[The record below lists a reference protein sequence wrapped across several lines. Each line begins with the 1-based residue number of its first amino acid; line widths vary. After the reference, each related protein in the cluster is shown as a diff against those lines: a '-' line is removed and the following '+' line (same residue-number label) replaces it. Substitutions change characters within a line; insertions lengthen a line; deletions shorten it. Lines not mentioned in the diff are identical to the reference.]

1 MSGDL
6 DALRSELV
14 DVEAALEEGE
24 AEDAVLLGL
33 ARRREELERQLQ
45 PVREDPDPED
55 YRPAGQDLVVSPDA
69 PEHEVFVVLDAHD
82 EDLIL
87 QELQRR
93 ALKVL
98 LYDFPKDGT
107 RLVDLSYAGVL
118 ECVRLLNAT
127 GKVSIRIR
135 PDTRE
140 IRRETIDGIDYVV
153 ATVYAEDA
161 KTGYGVFGTAR
172 EPLRMKLRPQTAT
185 RLREKGTPVDSDGRT
200 FDPFAE
206 TKALNKAQR
215 NAMKATI
222 PERMRQTLIAMA
234 KQDEAALQTIQAGA
248 GAESRAELPPPLATP
263 EALALTAECR
273 ALYDRI
279 RAHPAGL
286 VGPLSLLP
294 GQYGAQLERAAHD
307 VAQLQAFRDSLA
319 GRLEKIEAAA

>member
-1 MSGDL
+1 VSADL
-6 DALRSELV
+6 EALRSELV
-14 DVEAALEEGE
+14 DVETALEEGE

-33 ARRREELERQLQ
+33 ARRREQILAELEPER
-45 PVREDPDPED
+45 PAPDPED
-55 YRPAGQDLVVSPDA
+55 YRPAGQDLVISPDA
-69 PEHEVFVVLDAHD
+69 PDHEVFVVLDAHD

-98 LYDFPKDGT
+98 LYDFPKDGS
-107 RLVDLSYAGVL
+107 RIVDLSYAGVL

-140 IRRETIDGIDYVV
+140 VRRESIDGVEYVT
-153 ATVYAEDA
+153 ATVYAEDG
-161 KTGYGVFGTAR
+161 KTGMGVFGTAR
-172 EPLRMKLRPQTAT
+172 EPLRMRLKPATAAK
-185 RLREKGTPVDSDGRT
+185 LREKGTPVDSDNRT

-234 KQDEAALQTIQAGA
+234 RQDEAALQTIQHGA
-248 GAESRAELPPPLATP
+248 GAESRAELPPPLSTP

-273 ALYDRI
+273 SIYDRI
-279 RAHPAGL
+279 RSHPGGL

-307 VAQLQAFRDSLA
+307 EAQLQAFRDSLLA
-319 GRLEKIEAAA
+319 RLEKIEAAS